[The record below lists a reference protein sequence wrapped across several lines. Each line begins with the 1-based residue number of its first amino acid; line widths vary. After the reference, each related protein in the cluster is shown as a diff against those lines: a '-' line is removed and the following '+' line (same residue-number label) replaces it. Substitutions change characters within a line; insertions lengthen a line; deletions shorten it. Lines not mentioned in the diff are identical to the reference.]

1 MAKRNTV
8 PTTIADA
15 NRVVRMVRQGKA
27 VPVSHLRAALLL
39 QDDAKKT
46 MAANIRIEKRAN
58 QILADFID
66 RTSR

>member
-1 MAKRNTV
+1 MAKRATT

-27 VPVSHLRAALLL
+27 VPMAHLRAALLL

-58 QILADFID
+58 QILSDFID